1 MSEIRVPVSVGELID
16 KITILEIKSERIKDP
31 AKLEN
36 VRRELGLLQATW
48 DASPLSQQDVSEL
61 KAGLKQVNETLWEIE
76 DFIRVKEME
85 RAFDEQFIELAR
97 SVYVN
102 NDQRAALKR
111 RLNELTGSTLVEEKD
126 YPTYDPEGPAG
137 D

>member
-1 MSEIRVPVSVGELID
+1 VGELID

-48 DASPLSQQDVSEL
+48 DESPLSGQDVSEL

-102 NDQRAALKR
+102 NDRRAALKR
-111 RLNELTGSTLVEEKD
+111 QLNEATGSTLVEEKD
-126 YPTYDPEGPAG
+126 YPGYAG
-137 D
+137 AD

>member
-31 AKLEN
+31 AKLDN

-48 DASPLSQQDVSEL
+48 DESPLSRQDVSEL

-76 DFIRVKEME
+76 DVIRVKEME
-85 RAFDEQFIELAR
+85 RSFDEQFIELAR
-97 SVYVN
+97 SVYIT
-102 NDQRAALKR
+102 NDRRAALKR
-111 RLNELTGSTLVEEKD
+111 QLNEATGSTLVEEKD
-126 YPTYDPEGPAG
+126 YPDYAG
-137 D
+137 AD

>member
-31 AKLEN
+31 DKLEN

-48 DASPLSQQDVSEL
+48 DESPLSGQDVSEL

-102 NDQRAALKR
+102 NDRRAALKR
-111 RLNELTGSTLVEEKD
+111 QLNEATGSTLFEEKD
-126 YPTYDPEGPAG
+126 YPGYAG
-137 D
+137 AE

>member
-31 AKLEN
+31 AKLDN

-48 DASPLSQQDVSEL
+48 DASPLSDQDVGEL
-61 KAGLKQVNETLWEIE
+61 KAELKEVNETLWEIE

-102 NDQRAALKR
+102 NDRRAALKR
-111 RLNELTGSTLVEEKD
+111 QLNEATGSTLVEEKD
-126 YPTYDPEGPAG
+126 YPDYADA

>member
-31 AKLEN
+31 AKLDN

-48 DASPLSQQDVSEL
+48 DASPLSDQDVGEL
-61 KAGLKQVNETLWEIE
+61 KAELKKVNETLWEIE
-76 DFIRVKEME
+76 DFIRVKETE
-85 RAFDEQFIELAR
+85 RAFDEQFIEFAR

-102 NDQRAALKR
+102 NDRRAALKR
-111 RLNELTGSTLVEEKD
+111 RLNEATGSTLVEEKD
-126 YPTYDPEGPAG
+126 YPSYADA

>member
-31 AKLEN
+31 AKLDN

-48 DASPLSQQDVSEL
+48 DESPLSGQDVSQL

-102 NDQRAALKR
+102 NDRRAALKR
-111 RLNELTGSTLVEEKD
+111 QLNEATGSTLVEEKD
-126 YPTYDPEGPAG
+126 YPDYADA